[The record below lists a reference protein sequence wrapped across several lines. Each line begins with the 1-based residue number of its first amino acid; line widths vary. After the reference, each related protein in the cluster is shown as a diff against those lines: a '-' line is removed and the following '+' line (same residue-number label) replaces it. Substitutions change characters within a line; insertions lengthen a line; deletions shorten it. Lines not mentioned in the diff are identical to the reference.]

1 MNIIIIIFK
10 LIIIIT
16 VVIIIII
23 SSITT
28 ALIKLSARFQF
39 NTKCLLLV
47 IVLDVR
53 RTQYLI
59 LGVLWY
65 LILLYSEVK
74 ATVFIVRLHFRR
86 HFELRHNV
94 RAHYLGSVKVNQ
106 MMHLFQYEFGD
117 KMKFGVVFESI
128 PLLELIAVMIN
139 NSIYSG

>member
-1 MNIIIIIFK
+1 MNIIIIIIFK

-16 VVIIIII
+16 VIIIIII

-28 ALIKLSARFQF
+28 ALIKLTARFQF

-94 RAHYLGSVKVNQ
+94 RAHYLGSVKVN
-106 MMHLFQYEFGD
+106 
-117 KMKFGVVFESI
+117 
-128 PLLELIAVMIN
+128 
-139 NSIYSG
+139 